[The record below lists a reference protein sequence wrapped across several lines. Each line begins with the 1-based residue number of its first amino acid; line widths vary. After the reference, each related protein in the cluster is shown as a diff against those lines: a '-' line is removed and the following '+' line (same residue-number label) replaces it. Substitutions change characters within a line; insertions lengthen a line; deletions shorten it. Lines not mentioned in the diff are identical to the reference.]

1 LVRATRFATERYRA
15 LQSATERFAMLC
27 YALLCETLQSATERY
42 RALCFAKLI
51 RRVGPRSCRRAV
63 LCKDCAPRTTIVQTR
78 RRERGRP
85 GHPVTWKPHHLETG
99 SPARTRVHAYPDMS
113 ARLPGHECTP
123 GHRPTRTR
131 GRSPAPPHLDECT
144 PGHPEKCTPVGVF
157 SPLPPPGR
165 VHVWGPR
172 RQR

>member
-1 LVRATRFATERYRA
+1 
-15 LQSATERFAMLC
+15 MLC

-113 ARLPGHECTP
+113 ARLVTGPPGH
-123 GHRPTRTR
+123 G
-131 GRSPAPPHLDECT
+131 GDPPHPPTWTSARPDTRKSARLWGSSPHSPRLDECT
-144 PGHPEKCTPVGVF
+144 SGVPGANAERECVFTLLEGGEGVNTHPLSV
-157 SPLPPPGR
+157 
-165 VHVWGPR
+165 
-172 RQR
+172 

>member
-1 LVRATRFATERYRA
+1 MLIRRVWSALRA
-15 LQSATERFAMLC
+15 L
-27 YALLCETLQSATERY
+27 LQSATERY

-99 SPARTRVHAYPDMS
+99 SPARTRVHAYLDMS
-113 ARLPGHECTP
+113 ARLVTGPPGH
-123 GHRPTRTR
+123 G
-131 GRSPAPPHLDECT
+131 GDPPHPPTWTSARPDTRKSARLCIHERLDECT
-144 PGHPEKCTPVGVF
+144 SGVPGANAERECVHP
-157 SPLPPPGR
+157 L
-165 VHVWGPR
+165 R
-172 RQR
+172 RRGGS